1 MGLPI
6 CSPNDMFTEL
16 PGREA
21 RSTYR
26 GGLAARPHRCWHP
39 SSPAASRNT
48 ASCRYPPQRI
58 LASCNAARRVRR
70 DPGCSNHRGAVEAH
84 CACQT
89 DWNRIAFGGS
99 RGCRDHRCTRRL
111 GGPPSSPVPT
121 RAAQLC
127 ANQRGMHKYNPRPR
141 PRLRAACWRT
151 DRRLHR
157 LRPDGARSALMV
169 RSVASRSTLAW
180 EIARVRV
187 ALASISVK
195 TQASGVVRSMS
206 MPSPTTAVVSDQP
219 ARNSYRAS
227 NRLGHTRN
235 DPVRV
240 DVAPLV
246 LDQCGSRRLIR
257 TPATAAAASTAAPS
271 RIHPALASPRT
282 LR

>member
-1 MGLPI
+1 VRAKLIGIASL
-6 CSPNDMFTEL
+6 S
-16 PGREA
+16 
-21 RSTYR
+21 
-26 GGLAARPHRCWHP
+26 AA
-39 SSPAASRNT
+39 AAAAAIIAAPD
-48 ASCRYPPQRI
+48 AS
-58 LASCNAARRVRR
+58 AARR
-70 DPGCSNHRGAVEAH
+70 PAL
-84 CACQT
+84 CQRAQR
-89 DWNRIAFGGS
+89 NFVPISGE
-99 RGCRDHRCTRRL
+99 CTNT
-111 GGPPSSPVPT
+111 T
-121 RAAQLC
+121 RALGRAC
-127 ANQRGMHKYNPRPR
+127 G
-141 PRLRAACWRT
+141 RLVGVRT
-151 DRRLHR
+151 VDYTVYDLTA
-157 LRPDGARSALMV
+157 PRSALMV

-195 TQASGVVRSMS
+195 TQASSVVRSMS